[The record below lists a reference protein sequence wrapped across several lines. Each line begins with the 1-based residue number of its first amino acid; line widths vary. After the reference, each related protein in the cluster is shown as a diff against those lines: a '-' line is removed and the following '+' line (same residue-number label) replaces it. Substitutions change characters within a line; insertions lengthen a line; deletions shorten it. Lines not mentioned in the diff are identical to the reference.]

1 MEFTKKQLDLLNK
14 YNLKQ
19 EDIKEINTSY
29 LEVWDGK
36 SKHKESVPM
45 KHFMC
50 WCGTYELLWMIGHL
64 QGKCKSCFNTNK

>member
-1 MEFTKKQLDLLNK
+1 MEFTKKQLDLLKK
-14 YNLKQ
+14 YNFKQ

-36 SKHKESVPM
+36 TKHKEHVLM
-45 KHFMC
+45 KHYMC
-50 WCGTYELLWMIGHL
+50 SCGTYELLWMIDNL